1 MPAAIAFDLDGTL
14 IDSLPD
20 IRAAANAVLDPRG
33 LPPLSYDEVRQFT
46 GWGVDHFIGR
56 LCDTRAVPSESR
68 DALHAEFMTRY
79 LTAHDETR
87 LYPGVAEAL
96 TALRAAGH
104 PLGLCTNKPSG
115 PTAGVLAALGLS
127 DTFDA
132 VICGDSLRSR
142 KPDPAPLL
150 ACFAR
155 MGAKGGLYVG
165 DSEVDA
171 DTAEA
176 ADIPFLFF
184 TEGYCKR
191 PQSEIRAAARF
202 AEFST
207 LPGLVEELG

>member
-1 MPAAIAFDLDGTL
+1 MPVAIAFDLDGTL

-20 IRAAANAVLDPRG
+20 IQAAANAILDPRG
-33 LPPLSYDEVRQFT
+33 LPPLSYDEVRRFT

-56 LCDTRAVPSESR
+56 LCDTRAIPSEAR
-68 DALHAEFMTRY
+68 DGLHADFMARY

-96 TALRAAGH
+96 ADLRAAGH

-115 PTAGVLAALGLS
+115 PTAGVLKAMGLAE
-127 DTFDA
+127 TFDA

-150 ACFAR
+150 ACFAG
-155 MGAKGGLYVG
+155 MGTEGGLYVG

-176 ADIPFLFF
+176 AGIPFLFF

-191 PQSEIRAAARF
+191 PQAEIRAAARF
-202 AEFST
+202 ADFAALPT
-207 LPGLVEELG
+207 LVNDLG